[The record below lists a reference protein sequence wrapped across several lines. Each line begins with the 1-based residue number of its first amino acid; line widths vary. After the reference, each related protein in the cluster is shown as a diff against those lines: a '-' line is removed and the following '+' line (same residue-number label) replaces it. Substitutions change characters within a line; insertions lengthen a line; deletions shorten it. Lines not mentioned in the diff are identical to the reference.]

1 MAQLL
6 EAGKLAG
13 NLTGKTWRIKI
24 IEGDRQGSSAYYPKE
39 ALEAGKGLF
48 KAGVRSFENHP
59 SSEDKWS
66 QPERRIGDIVGWL
79 SEDAEFDGKDL
90 WANLTIKE
98 SKRAE
103 IKELAEAGLIAVS
116 IRAEGNLVET
126 ARGMEVAEFTQ
137 VHSVDIVTTAG
148 AGGAFDSLVESA
160 KENNSQEQKLAEAQE
175 EETELELPKEFL
187 DALDNLT
194 KGVNTLNE
202 SLAEEK
208 TARELAEAEKVKAL
222 EEAAK
227 PKAMSATEVA
237 AALVEA
243 NLSTKARTRVL
254 EAVDAGK
261 DLTEAIK
268 VEQEIAAEILEAAKA
283 ENGSGLIE
291 ESAGGNKAFDFSSVY
306 ARS

>member
-66 QPERRIGDIVGWL
+66 QPERRIGDIIGWL

-160 KENNSQEQKLAEAQE
+160 RENNSQEQKLEEAQE
-175 EETELELPKEFL
+175 EETELELPKEFIE
-187 DALDNLT
+187 ALESLNT
-194 KGVNTLNE
+194 GINTLNE
-202 SLAEEK
+202 SLA
-208 TARELAEAEKVKAL
+208 AEKERREVEEAARVKAL
-222 EEAAK
+222 EEAEK
-227 PKAMSATEVA
+227 PEALTFAQVTE
-237 AALVEA
+237 ALVESG
-243 NLSTKARTRVL
+243 LSAKARARVL
-254 EAVDAGK
+254 EAVEAGK
-261 DLTEAIK
+261 DLTEAIT
-268 VEQEIAAEILEAAKA
+268 VEKEIAAEILEAAKNDA
-283 ENGSGLIE
+283 GAGLIE
-291 ESAGGNKAFDFSSVY
+291 ESGAPKAFDFSSVFS
-306 ARS
+306 RN